1 MVITIQHYLVV
12 GVVLFVVGAIGAIAR
27 RNILVIFMSIEMMLG
42 ASLLTLLAFARS
54 NLLPEGKALAL
65 LVIAVVVAEAA
76 VGLALVVAMYRRL
89 ATTSADSLKL
99 LKG

>member
-1 MVITIQHYLVV
+1 MVLTIQHYLVV

>member
-12 GVVLFVVGAIGAIAR
+12 GVILFVLGAIGVIVR
-27 RNILVIFMSIEMMLG
+27 RNILVMFMSIEMMLG

-54 NLLPEGKALAL
+54 NLLPEGKAMAL
-65 LVIAVVVAEAA
+65 FVIAVVVAEAA
-76 VGLALVVAMYRRL
+76 VGLALVVAMFRRMG
-89 ATTSADSLKL
+89 TTSVDGLRK